1 MNDQSGPDD
10 LMERYVQS
18 RNIVFPL
25 LVGAPTNAG
34 YASGYVSCVGIL
46 LQLLHESLEENGDDE
61 TSFGT
66 PNQQILEQYRQDMAE
81 MLAKNTSG
89 HRNAIINIL
98 DKLTDAGQY
107 IKKTWQAPPRRS
119 SRSSV
124 IHLGR
129 LRGFE
134 AVFHENYNAVAA
146 QLLETGDV
154 KGLARLRVLT
164 EKHAFYRQYLR
175 KAFDD
180 KGIYALDIFQQQG
193 GVWLGL
199 ILNKPKDE
207 ITVRSNMTEQG
218 ITNKDN
224 VSPPVLVPALVDNM
238 TETQSVRVQAG
249 IPLDRNIRYGAV
261 ALGHL
266 LEKIEKGEDPHMPDF
281 AAPMAANLSRRI
293 NEKLSALTR

>member
-10 LMERYVQS
+10 LMERYVRS

-25 LVGAPTNAG
+25 LMGSPRNAG
-34 YASGYVSCVGIL
+34 YVSGYVSCVGIL
-46 LQLLHESLEENGDDE
+46 LQLLHESLAENGDDE
-61 TSFGT
+61 TRFGA

-89 HRNAIINIL
+89 HRNAVINIL
-98 DKLTDAGQY
+98 DKLTEAGQY
-107 IKKTWQAPPRRS
+107 IKKTWQAPSRRS
-119 SRSSV
+119 TRASV

-134 AVFHENYNAVAA
+134 VAFYENYNAVAA
-146 QLLETGDV
+146 QLLETGDI
-154 KGLARLRVLT
+154 KGLARLRALT
-164 EKHAFYRQYLR
+164 EKHAFYRQYLH
-175 KAFDD
+175 KAFDE
-180 KGIYALDIFQQQG
+180 KGIYALDIFQQQS

-199 ILNKPKDE
+199 IFNKPKGE
-207 ITVRSNMTEQG
+207 ITARSNMTEQG

-224 VSPPVLVPALVDNM
+224 VSLPILVPTLVDNM

-249 IPLDRNIRYGAV
+249 IPPDRNIRYGAV

-266 LEKIEKGEDPHMPDF
+266 LEKIEKGQDPHMPDF
-281 AAPMAANLSRRI
+281 AAPMAADLSRRI
-293 NEKLSALTR
+293 NEKLSALTQ